1 MPTVQLKLLD
11 ETYGI
16 AQLAPDAPYPAWASG
31 DGFTSITRTTT
42 ELSVVC
48 RDQLIPPDLRADRQW
63 RCIQLVGPFALD
75 QSGIVLSVIRP
86 LSEAEIGI
94 FVISTFDGDVVLVKA
109 RDLPQSRDLLIGAGH
124 SWIDN
129 DKPRPG
135 A

>member
-1 MPTVQLKLLD
+1 MATVRLNLLD
-11 ETYGI
+11 NAYAI
-16 AQLAPDAPYPAWASG
+16 ARLAPDAPYPAWASG
-31 DGFTSITRTTT
+31 GVFTSISRTTT

-48 RDQLIPPDLRADRQW
+48 RDQLIPNDVRADRQW

-109 RDLPQSRDLLIGAGH
+109 RDLSRSRALLISAGH
-124 SWIDN
+124 SWID
-129 DKPRPG
+129 
-135 A
+135 AEEA